1 MKAETKGNDE
11 DEQQQPEL
19 GDRLEDLKEHDD
31 EDPELNWQLRQV
43 WGQVKPGAS
52 YQEWTNWETPT
63 LKIMGVK

>member
-1 MKAETKGNDE
+1 MKAETECYDE

-43 WGQVKPGAS
+43 
-52 YQEWTNWETPT
+52 
-63 LKIMGVK
+63 